1 MESEGTTAPW
11 FNILRCVLF
20 GITAILIIGG
30 NTVCLLVLRRV
41 KKIHAVTR
49 LFMASLAA
57 SDLLNGIFVTTP
69 LIVSSAMDRWPYG
82 EVACDIYGIGK
93 YLCYYSGLFSLI
105 AVTVERYIMVV
116 APLRYQH
123 IVTIERAWKS
133 LIGIWGLSIAIMI
146 LYGFGVN
153 WKGEIDDEE
162 DNCSLGVTN
171 GDFWYYPV
179 RYGELMFIVIPVL
192 LVTVLYTHMWLKARH
207 HIRGAGME
215 QTTEQRQADKSR
227 QVNLKAV
234 VTFLIVTTAFSVA
247 WAPAATRKLYK
258 LITGNSDTYYTEFI
272 ARMAMLTNSWLN
284 LFIYYMR
291 NSYFRETAKRYF
303 RLYSRCC
310 RRATPVVNPAS

>member
-1 MESEGTTAPW
+1 MESDGNTAPR
-11 FNILRCVLF
+11 FNMLRCVLF

-30 NTVCLLVLRRV
+30 NTVCLLVLRRAR
-41 KKIHAVTR
+41 KIHAVTR

-57 SDLLNGIFVTTP
+57 SDLLNGVFVTTP

-93 YLCYYSGLFSLI
+93 YVCYYSGLFSLI

-123 IVTIERAWKS
+123 IVTIQRARRS
-133 LIGIWGLSIAIMI
+133 LFGIWGLSIVIMV
-146 LYGFGVN
+146 LYGIGVN
-153 WKGEIDDEE
+153 WKGEIDEEE

-171 GDFWYYPV
+171 GDLWYYPV

-207 HIRGAGME
+207 HIRGVGME
-215 QTTEQRQADKSR
+215 RTHEQRQADKSR
-227 QVNLKAV
+227 QVNRKAA
-234 VTFLIVTTAFSVA
+234 VTFLIVTSAFSVA

-258 LITGNSDTYYTEFI
+258 LITGDSDTYYTEFI
-272 ARMAMLTNSWLN
+272 ARMAMLTNSWLDVSIY
-284 LFIYYMR
+284 FIR
-291 NSYFRETAKRYF
+291 NISFRGNCKTILQFEHVS
-303 RLYSRCC
+303 L
-310 RRATPVVNPAS
+310 P